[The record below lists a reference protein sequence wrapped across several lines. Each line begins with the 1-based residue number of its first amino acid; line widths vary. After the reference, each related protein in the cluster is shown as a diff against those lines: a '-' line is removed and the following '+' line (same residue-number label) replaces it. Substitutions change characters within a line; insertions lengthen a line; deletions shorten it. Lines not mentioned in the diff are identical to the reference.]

1 MKPMMAM
8 KPSFVR
14 RLGGRLVAR
23 GKEIC
28 IGVAKG
34 TTQPDQVL
42 PGKVFDSIG
51 VPDRIRTCDP
61 QIRNMRLYFAS
72 RFLKLPASA
81 KSLDFIV
88 D

>member
-61 QIRNMRLYFAS
+61 QIKNMWNRLFMTF
-72 RFLKLPASA
+72 RHVPAV
-81 KSLDFIV
+81 SL
-88 D
+88 